1 MAEQSESVC
10 DKITSQGGFQT
21 ALSDLVAEYES
32 NAVDIRGH
40 WEVSREDDTIW
51 EVEITNVGSRSTTR
65 TESGGHI
72 LTSVIETVAEKKGV
86 DAQDLPVLF
95 DAVDPD
101 LFEAVSDE
109 GTKLQYDI
117 RFPYCGYQVTV
128 SDNGLI
134 TVDE

>member
-10 DKITSQGGFQT
+10 DTVASQSGFQA
-21 ALSDLVAEYES
+21 ALSDLVSESES

-40 WEVSREDDTIW
+40 WEVSWGDDQIW
-51 EVEITNVGSRSTTR
+51 EVEITSVDSRSTTR
-65 TESGGHI
+65 IENSGHI

-95 DAVDPD
+95 DVIDPD
-101 LFEAVSDE
+101 IFEAVSDE
-109 GTKLQYDI
+109 STKLQYDI

-128 SDNGLI
+128 SDNGII
-134 TVDE
+134 TVDG